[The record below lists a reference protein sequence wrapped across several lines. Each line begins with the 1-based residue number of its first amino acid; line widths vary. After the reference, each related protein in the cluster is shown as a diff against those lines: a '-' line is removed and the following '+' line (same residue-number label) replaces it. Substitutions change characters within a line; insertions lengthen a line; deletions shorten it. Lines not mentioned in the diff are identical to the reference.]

1 MSQPSLYDFVVP
13 TIKNG
18 LKTFE
23 HILNRAES
31 HAVEKGLDANSV
43 YPEARLIDDQK
54 PLIFQVQ
61 NATKTVKQT
70 VSRLTGVELEP
81 WENNEKT
88 FADLHKRIHDALELL
103 DTVDPAVV
111 AGRIDAIVELPVLG
125 TPTSVTAQKAVIGQS
140 VPNFFFH
147 LNTAYSILRAKGVP
161 LGKADYISSF
171 LGL

>member
-18 LKTFE
+18 LKTFD
-23 HILNRAES
+23 HILNRAERD
-31 HAVEKGLDANSV
+31 AVEKGIDANSV

-54 PLIFQVQ
+54 PLTFQVQ
-61 NATKTVKQT
+61 NATQTVKLT
-70 VSRLTGVELEP
+70 VSRLTGIELEP

-111 AGRIDAIVELPVLG
+111 ATRVDTIVELPLG
-125 TPTSVTAQKAVIGQS
+125 GNVTSVTVQQAVLGHS